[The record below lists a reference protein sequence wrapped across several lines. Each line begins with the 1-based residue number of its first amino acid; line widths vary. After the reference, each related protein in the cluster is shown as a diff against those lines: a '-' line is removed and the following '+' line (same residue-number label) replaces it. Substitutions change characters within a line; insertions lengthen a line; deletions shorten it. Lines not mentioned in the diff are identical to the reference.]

1 MAATSYKIGLTDS
14 KNNISFV
21 LVQGIESKNK
31 NNPTSTESVFLK
43 DFSFKAEMYSFNTL
57 EIVVVANNISLE
69 NYADITLSMYKV
81 NTDDNETTKYI
92 AQNYYVVEKRIKVKS
107 QTTKEY
113 TLKSHSADYF
123 LTIDKFCQAFTGKT
137 LVDGIIN
144 LTLEKCVSS
153 NFDKF
158 RKIAAF
164 TNGNDKKKY
173 VKGNVA
179 NFLVSGKE
187 SIIPYAVQYNESFY
201 DFLVRICNRDGE
213 FLYMDSNNNLC
224 VGLKGMKK
232 SSWSG
237 KIKEDDIEYLDS
249 YEEKTE
255 MECSDVDY
263 LSGKGVE
270 YKKHEAKSTPN
281 NYHAWGVD
289 FASCFLYSTPLP
301 DK

>member
-1 MAATSYKIGLTDS
+1 MVYKVEIKEFEIDS
-14 KNNISFV
+14 KLVFEQKSTADELLLNVSLKQQMYKPSCLEVELQVKEKGISDFKGK
-21 LVQGIESKNK
+21 LV
-31 NNPTSTESVFLK
+31 TLK
-43 DFSFKAEMYSFNTL
+43 DKD
-57 EIVVVANNISLE
+57 NNAVYVKDYFITNVRKKGNKVSLTA
-69 NYADITLSMYKV
+69 Y
-81 NTDDNETTKYI
+81 
-92 AQNYYVVEKRIKVKS
+92 
-107 QTTKEY
+107 
-113 TLKSHSADYF
+113 SADYF

-201 DFLVRICNRDGE
+201 DFLVRMCNRDGE

-232 SSWSG
+232 SSLSG

-255 MECSDVDY
+255 M
-263 LSGKGVE
+263 
-270 YKKHEAKSTPN
+270 
-281 NYHAWGVD
+281 
-289 FASCFLYSTPLP
+289 
-301 DK
+301 